1 MYLQTNYIT
10 LISLSFFQKSL
21 HKFVIRFISAFF
33 DSVQMQRLKLVLHSL
48 LLLFIA
54 SALKSHIYFQNQID
68 ACKIIPPA
76 NPIPKW
82 RYVIFKWRVFFV
94 NYRPYKGIL
103 RRLQAII
110 ETFTPVFQ
118 LKKSKF
124 FFSNLGYILL
134 DPFYGKQIFKI
145 HAQGDLD
152 CRFETHFM
160 VRIFLRLFSLQ
171 FRQILFCKDSTT
183 GNKPNKKQGFN
194 SLIITSS
201 VVMADWNL
209 QRSTLLFFRVL
220 LSPT

>member
-10 LISLSFFQKSL
+10 LISSSFFQKSL

-33 DSVQMQRLKLVLHSL
+33 DFVQMQRLKLVLHSL

-68 ACKIIPPA
+68 ACKIIPPV

-82 RYVIFKWRVFFV
+82 CYVIFKWRVFFV
-94 NYRPYKGIL
+94 NYRPYWGIL

-145 HAQGDLD
+145 HARGDLD
-152 CRFETHFM
+152 CRFFKHGLKLTLWCEFFYDYL
-160 VRIFLRLFSLQ
+160 VCNSGKFFFAKIQ
-171 FRQILFCKDSTT
+171 QPVINQPK
-183 GNKPNKKQGFN
+183 NKALTP
-194 SLIITSS
+194 
-201 VVMADWNL
+201 
-209 QRSTLLFFRVL
+209 
-220 LSPT
+220 

>member
-10 LISLSFFQKSL
+10 LISRSFFQKSL

-33 DSVQMQRLKLVLHSL
+33 DFVQMQRLKLVLHSL

-54 SALKSHIYFQNQID
+54 SALKSHIYFQNQIY
-68 ACKIIPPA
+68 ACKIIPPV

-82 RYVIFKWRVFFV
+82 CYVIFKWRVFFV
-94 NYRPYKGIL
+94 NYRPYRGIL

-110 ETFTPVFQ
+110 ETFTPVFH

-152 CRFETHFM
+152 CRFLKHGLKLTLWYEFFYDYL
-160 VRIFLRLFSLQ
+160 VCNSGKFFFAKIQ
-171 FRQILFCKDSTT
+171 QPVINQPK
-183 GNKPNKKQGFN
+183 NKALTP
-194 SLIITSS
+194 
-201 VVMADWNL
+201 
-209 QRSTLLFFRVL
+209 
-220 LSPT
+220 

>member
-10 LISLSFFQKSL
+10 LISRSFFQKSL

-33 DSVQMQRLKLVLHSL
+33 DFVQMQRLKLVLHSL

-54 SALKSHIYFQNQID
+54 SALKSHIYFQNQIY
-68 ACKIIPPA
+68 ACKIIPPV

-82 RYVIFKWRVFFV
+82 CYVIFKWRVFFV
-94 NYRPYKGIL
+94 NYRPYRGIL

-110 ETFTPVFQ
+110 ETFTPVFH

-152 CRFETHFM
+152 CRFFKHGLKLTLWYEFFYDYL
-160 VRIFLRLFSLQ
+160 VCNSGKFFFAKIQ
-171 FRQILFCKDSTT
+171 QPVINQPK
-183 GNKPNKKQGFN
+183 NKAFTP
-194 SLIITSS
+194 
-201 VVMADWNL
+201 
-209 QRSTLLFFRVL
+209 
-220 LSPT
+220 